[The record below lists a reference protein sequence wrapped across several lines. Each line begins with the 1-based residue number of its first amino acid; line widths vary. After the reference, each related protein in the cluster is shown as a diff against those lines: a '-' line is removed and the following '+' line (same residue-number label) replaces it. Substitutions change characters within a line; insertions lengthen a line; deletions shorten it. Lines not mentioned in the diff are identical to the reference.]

1 MPNLTL
7 IDLPG
12 IVYTNDSIKNKI
24 QTIYNKFISPKS
36 TIILNVL
43 SAENDFKTNE
53 SIMISD
59 KIDPLKD
66 RTIYVITKIDR
77 CQEEGFKEAIE

>member
-24 QTIYNKFISPKS
+24 QAIYNKFISPKS

-43 SAENDFKTNE
+43 PAENDFRTNE

-59 KIDPLKD
+59 KVDPTKD

-77 CQEEGFKEAIE
+77 C